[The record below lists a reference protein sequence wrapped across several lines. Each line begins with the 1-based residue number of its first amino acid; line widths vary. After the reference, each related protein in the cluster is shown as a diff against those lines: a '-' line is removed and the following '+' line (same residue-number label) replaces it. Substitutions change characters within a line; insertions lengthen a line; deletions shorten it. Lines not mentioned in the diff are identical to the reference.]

1 MRSDRSRFLTPVL
14 VRSDAHPC
22 YAATGY
28 ELYGILSA
36 ATPRDDLAVDT
47 RRRICA
53 ARVQGLV
60 WCVGTALSSDRGP
73 PRAAACAGLVESD
86 GAALQVLRGEF

>member
-73 PRAAACAGLVESD
+73 PWAAALGPFVEIY
-86 GAALQVLRGEF
+86 GRVL